1 MSLMAG
7 TQRVLFAICLI
18 AKEEVMNFREV
29 RGKTLHRLTLNVR
42 RWREKG
48 YETVGGVFKTA
59 DGYAVIMSRAGGS
72 K

>member
-1 MSLMAG
+1 
-7 TQRVLFAICLI
+7 
-18 AKEEVMNFREV
+18 MNLREV

-59 DGYAVIMSRAGGS
+59 DGYAVIMSRTGGQNAKS
-72 K
+72 

>member
-1 MSLMAG
+1 
-7 TQRVLFAICLI
+7 
-18 AKEEVMNFREV
+18 MNFREV

-59 DGYAVIMSRAGGS
+59 DGYAVIMSRAGGAS
-72 K
+72 PFRFTKPKTFTIF